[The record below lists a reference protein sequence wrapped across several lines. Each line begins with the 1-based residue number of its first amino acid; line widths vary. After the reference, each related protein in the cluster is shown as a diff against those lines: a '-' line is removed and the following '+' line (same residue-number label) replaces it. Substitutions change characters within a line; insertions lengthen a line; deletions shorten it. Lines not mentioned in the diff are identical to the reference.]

1 MTSRNK
7 IYVFCPGGLQSQTDV
22 DKLSFI
28 YNPAK
33 SILTNLII
41 LTKGTAQR
49 TAGKKDSSA
58 SAENRY
64 KWFFSKVQSREGN
77 AKAATTTRAL
87 LRSRIN
93 GMPCIT
99 TAVW

>member
-1 MTSRNK
+1 MMTSRNK

-41 LTKGTAQR
+41 LTEGTAQS
-49 TAGKKDSSA
+49 TACKKDSSA
-58 SAENRY
+58 AAEDRY
-64 KWFFSKVQSREGN
+64 QRLLAKVQACKGN
-77 AKAATTTRAL
+77 
-87 LRSRIN
+87 
-93 GMPCIT
+93 
-99 TAVW
+99 V